1 MAVFTVFWL
10 ISFLF
15 LFIRPE
21 RFKKPFFFSSL
32 GCGVAIVSMMIWS
45 LSVAKGLGP
54 VFYRS

>member
-21 RFKKPFFFSSL
+21 RFKKPFFISSL
-32 GCGVAIVSMMIWS
+32 GCGVATVSMMIWS
-45 LSVAKGLGP
+45 LSVAKGFGP